1 MNDSIQ
7 LVWNKYEQVVPL
19 KTFQVSMTEGQLKF
33 LLECISTHEDK
44 FPCDQSS
51 VSSGFLLG
59 DSKSI
64 QNVLQTQ
71 IDQLRQISELMKE
84 YSHFRSRK

>member
-1 MNDSIQ
+1 MIKNIE
-7 LVWNKYEQVVPL
+7 LVENKYEQVVPL

-33 LLECISTHEDK
+33 ILECISTHEDK
-44 FPCDQSS
+44 FPFDQSS
-51 VSSGFLLG
+51 DSSGFHLG

-71 IDQLRQISELMKE
+71 IDQLRQVSELMEE
-84 YSHFRSRK
+84 YSHFRSR